1 MQSTSRELIGGCGV
15 AKLVSWGQ
23 EAETTLLG
31 GGVGGQ
37 INLTS
42 LIVSHSTSVVVIV
55 LSAGLTCAL
64 VMVGCCDVSLN
75 FIPTTLFPL
84 HLLM

>member
-1 MQSTSRELIGGCGV
+1 MTNWEATEHR
-15 AKLVSWGQ
+15 AKLWGQ
-23 EAETTLLG
+23 EAGTTLLE

-42 LIVSHSTSVVVIV
+42 LIASHSTSVVVIV

-64 VMVGCCDVSLN
+64 AMVGCCC
-75 FIPTTLFPL
+75 
-84 HLLM
+84 